1 MKFFKLLLCI
11 ISFLIIFW
19 IIGFFVFLTQ
29 INSYEVLPDDKADA
43 VVVLTGS
50 KGRIDAGLNLLAQ
63 KYGRH
68 LFISGVGQ
76 NAPLNDLGKH
86 LSSFPED
93 QLNNQKENITLGHF
107 ADSTEGNAIETA
119 NWVNKHNYHSIIL
132 VTSNYHMP
140 RSICLFEKAMPDVEI
155 TPYEVVAASNT
166 KLNFIEYNKFLLCL
180 LK

>member
-1 MKFFKLLLCI
+1 MKFFKASLYI
-11 ISFLIIFW
+11 ISLLVIFW
-19 IIGFFVFLTQ
+19 IIGFFAFLTK
-29 INSYEVLPDDKADA
+29 INSYEVLPDDEADA
-43 VVVLTGS
+43 IVVLTGS

-63 KYGRH
+63 KYARH

-93 QLNNQKENITLGHF
+93 KLNDHKDNITLGHF

-119 NWVNKHNYHSIIL
+119 NWVNKHNYDHIIL

-140 RSICLFEKAMPDVEI
+140 RSIYLFEKAIPDVEI
-155 TPYEVVAASNT
+155 TPYQVVAASST